1 MTIIFAAL
9 IAIRSVVVATVI
21 INTITNDYAY
31 ECIVNE
37 VRSMCTTN
45 VVRVTTVQLLA
56 LAQYGAY
63 VLMYTHMMN
72 TMVRA
77 GRLCDQQYA
86 SKVCIT
92 PVVQRNSA
100 TKRAAITAR
109 DNGRHAVS
117 VHVHHEAHIQGVSV
131 HTLLA
136 RKEQGAIQRSINA
149 TRKEANA
156 LARQIRLMEGSMEA
170 HDMKPS
176 VVQTPIVRTRTP
188 KRTKVWHMMHTS
200 ASVAKQAAERDAIR
214 ARDAAHNALMAKY
227 KADMEIAKA
236 RRAEKRALWIELRA
250 RRIQRMVTQVWFDK
264 GIMVDAALQRA
275 CNDADHDIRTTAY
288 TELLSLVG
296 VAA

>member
-1 MTIIFAAL
+1 M
-9 IAIRSVVVATVI
+9 
-21 INTITNDYAY
+21 
-31 ECIVNE
+31 
-37 VRSMCTTN
+37 
-45 VVRVTTVQLLA
+45 TTVTNKTPCTMSAQLSA
-56 LAQYGAY
+56 AY
-63 VLMYTHMMN
+63 AHETAYKDLCA
-72 TMVRA
+72 TMRTAKVRTIHVA
-77 GRLCDQQYA
+77 RACATTGMSLTDKVIYKAMRLVCRRA
-86 SKVCIT
+86 SSRDAIVPRT
-92 PVVQRNSA
+92 PRNSA